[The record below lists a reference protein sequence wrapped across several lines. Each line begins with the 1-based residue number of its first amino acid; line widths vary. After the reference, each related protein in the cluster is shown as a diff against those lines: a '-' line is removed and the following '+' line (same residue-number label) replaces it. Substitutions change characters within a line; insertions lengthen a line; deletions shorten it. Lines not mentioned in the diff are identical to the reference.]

1 MRLSLLLAGSEGG
14 DFGLKLA
21 NVALSRL
28 VVLGLA
34 NLLLEGLDLL
44 FYGSQFNPSAPIRT
58 PPTPRPEFLN
68 PVALQRSP

>member
-1 MRLSLLLAGSEGG
+1 MRLSLLFTSSEGG
-14 DFGLKLA
+14 DLGLELT
-21 NVALSRL
+21 NVALSCL

-34 NLLLEGLDLL
+34 NLLFEGLDLL
-44 FYGSQFNPSAPIRT
+44 FYGGQCNPSAPIRT